1 VMLKGADFAAISFEV
16 GTLFFFVALFAGLA
30 LLRFR
35 RTLD

>member
-1 VMLKGADFAAISFEV
+1 MLKGADYAAVAQPMAALI
-16 GTLFFFVALFAGLA
+16 LFVAVYAILA